1 MPSANIACCVK
12 MCIRCSIDVKVEDLW
27 PGAGD
32 AGPLHP
38 ADPPRHARH
47 LHPRP
52 RRQCVLLLREDIPP
66 GSLQENPVSK
76 HCLMSSMHQNQN
88 LFLRTVFKYSF
99 LFVPSSVI
107 AAVCFVLSQREV
119 TATLETFSVFNILAA
134 AALLYIVLS
143 SSESRSVSQYSLKA
157 PVGLC
162 L

>member
-1 MPSANIACCVK
+1 
-12 MCIRCSIDVKVEDLW
+12 
-27 PGAGD
+27 
-32 AGPLHP
+32 
-38 ADPPRHARH
+38 
-47 LHPRP
+47 
-52 RRQCVLLLREDIPP
+52 
-66 GSLQENPVSK
+66 
-76 HCLMSSMHQNQN
+76 MHQNQN

-143 SSESRSVSQYSLKA
+143 SNESRSVSQYSLKA
-157 PVGLC
+157 PIKAPVGLC